1 MPRRPKRL
9 AHTGVEGEAAPPRD
23 PTYMGIVL
31 DVDDCIHARIGDETN
46 SEVGPRLTL
55 LSPFLEETNSL

>member
-1 MPRRPKRL
+1 
-9 AHTGVEGEAAPPRD
+9 
-23 PTYMGIVL
+23 MGIVL